1 MKKSRED
8 ARNATRWLE
17 SEFSK
22 GSRFLRMQR
31 SYETLAIP
39 MLKAPR
45 KFGIHLHI
53 AKILLHTHFNIQ
65 RNSRTS
71 KVKNIKKYKEIKK
84 LITDKKITRRCLP
97 I

>member
-1 MKKSRED
+1 MKKTSED

-17 SEFSK
+17 SEIST

-45 KFGIHLHI
+45 KFGNPKHLN
-53 AKILLHTHFNIQ
+53 F
-65 RNSRTS
+65 
-71 KVKNIKKYKEIKK
+71 VYK
-84 LITDKKITRRCLP
+84 LN
-97 I
+97 